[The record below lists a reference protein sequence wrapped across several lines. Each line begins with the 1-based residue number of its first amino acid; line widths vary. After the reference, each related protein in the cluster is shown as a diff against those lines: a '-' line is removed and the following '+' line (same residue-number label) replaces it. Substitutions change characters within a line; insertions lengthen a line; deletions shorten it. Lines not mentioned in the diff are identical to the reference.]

1 MAIEFENSTL
11 PLIVCIYGAY
21 TWGSQYIKKL
31 YKKISTLPEKIE
43 KIHIN
48 PLPTKY
54 RKEGD
59 NLLFFNG
66 QQGFLMNYEGVKV
79 YKSILKEKRCVKS
92 VLNITSEE
100 LYFLIWC
107 YLFDIIDIKFNYLD
121 NPRILYIEDLIN
133 YPYENIKYNGNL
145 TAPISVVWMISK
157 NCPFNCI
164 YCHSDMGNP
173 ESKNLEMVKM
183 SQINKILKELK
194 KANVFRIYF
203 SGGEPL
209 ANPHFPNILKKSM
222 DMGFYSSFNTNGYL
236 LTPSIAKN
244 LKNYGV
250 KYLDVSINCL
260 GKTFEKITGC
270 DEKINQKV
278 IENLKHC
285 LNIWSS
291 NNINLQ
297 IVGTNIAI
305 DNIEETLLHY
315 IKLGFHNFRIVRFI
329 PTYPEMK
336 KYIPSIE
343 DILKLLDII
352 KKIKKMYKHVNIDV
366 ALSPPLCNQYIN
378 IPKMLLPLSFWCPA
392 GKSELC
398 ILTNGDLIPCISFI
412 RHRSEFHCGN
422 LLKQNILETFHAEKL
437 KNLKDITNSDIR
449 VCKDCKYKNVCYSCR
464 CVSYNWSGSLYN
476 PDYSCHLC
484 NSKDNLNNLFLNN
497 L

>member
-1 MAIEFENSTL
+1 MAIEFESSTL

-21 TWGSQYIKKL
+21 TWGSQYIRKL

-43 KIHIN
+43 KMYIT
-48 PLPTKY
+48 PLPIKY
-54 RKEGD
+54 RKEGS

-66 QQGFLMNYEGVKV
+66 QQGFLMNSGGVKI

-92 VLNITSEE
+92 VSSLTTEE

-107 YLFDIIDIKFNYLD
+107 YLFDIIDIKFKYLE
-121 NPRILYIEDLIN
+121 NSQILSTEDLIN
-133 YPYENIKYNGNL
+133 YPYENIKYNINNL
-145 TAPISVVWMISK
+145 TAPISVVWMISE

-164 YCHSDMGNP
+164 YCHSDMGNS
-173 ESKNLEMVKM
+173 ERKNSRIVKM
-183 SQINKILKELK
+183 SQASKILEELK

-209 ANPHFPNILKKSM
+209 INPHFPNILKKSI
-222 DMGFYSSFNTNGYL
+222 DIGFYTSFNTNGYF
-236 LTPSIAKN
+236 LTPTIARK
-244 LKNYGV
+244 LKNCGV
-250 KYLDVSINCL
+250 KYLDVSINGL
-260 GKTFEKITGC
+260 GKTFEKITRC
-270 DEKINQKV
+270 DEKMNQKV

-305 DNIEETLLHY
+305 DNIEETLLYY

-352 KKIKKMYKHVNIDV
+352 KRIKETYKHVNIDV
-366 ALSPPLCNQYIN
+366 ALPPPLCNQHVN
-378 IPKMLLPLSFWCPA
+378 IPRTLLPLSFWCPA

-398 ILTNGDLIPCISFI
+398 ILTNGDIIPCVSFI
-412 RHRSEFHCGN
+412 RHKSEFYCGN
-422 LLKQNILETFHAEKL
+422 LLKQNILEIFHDEKL
-437 KNLKDITNSDIR
+437 KKLKEITNSDIT

-464 CVSYNWSGSLYN
+464 CVSYNWSRSLYN
-476 PDYSCHLC
+476 PDYSCY
-484 NSKDNLNNLFLNN
+484 FVQQ
-497 L
+497 